1 MHILPTR
8 GRPEILQRYF
18 DEGKPSESGIAVI
31 DEDQRKLYAGIRLP
45 RNWQPLFVTPMLG
58 FVAKVN
64 VAFRVRPDE
73 PWYSFEGD
81 DCVGCPV
88 GWDTKLGERAAQGYI
103 TYGDDLFNHKV
114 THPYI
119 CGDFCRDLGW
129 VAHPAF
135 KHLYVD
141 LIWEQIGNA
150 LGVLEYYPD
159 VITEAH
165 HFANG
170 KLPMDQTA
178 RERMQHRDHAAW
190 DVLNHGKYLGP
201 IVKTLGLRL
210 ESYAR

>member
-8 GRPEILQRYF
+8 GRPQILQRYF
-18 DEGKPSESGIAVI
+18 DEGKPAESGVVI
-31 DEDQRKLYAGIRLP
+31 IDSDQCRMYQDVTIPDHWDVLLV
-45 RNWQPLFVTPMLG
+45 QPMQG

-64 VAFRVRPDE
+64 LGFKYAPDE

-81 DCVGCPV
+81 DCIGRPS

-119 CGDFCRDLGW
+119 CGHFCRDLGW

-141 LIWEQIGNA
+141 LVWERIGEA
-150 LGVLEYYPD
+150 LGCLEYYPD

-178 RERMQHRDHAAW
+178 RERMQHHDHRTW
-190 DVLNHGKYLGP
+190 GQLSQKDFLKP
-201 IVKTLGLRL
+201 ILHKLDQRM
-210 ESYAR
+210 ESFVR